1 MKIKVGDLV
10 SVISGK
16 DKNKTGKVLKAYTE
30 AKKVLVEGVNVITK
44 HIKKSQSGEQ
54 GRIIKIEKSIDVSN
68 VMLVCPF
75 TQKRTRVGYTGN
87 GKDKKRVSKKAS
99 KAIEDT
105 VQETKKKK

>member
-10 SVISGK
+10 SIISGK
-16 DKNKTGKVLKAYTE
+16 DKNKTGKVLKTYNETRQI
-30 AKKVLVEGVNVITK
+30 LVEGINIATK

-54 GRIIKIEKSIDVSN
+54 GRIVKIEKSIDVSN
-68 VMLVCPF
+68 VMLICPF
-75 TQKRTRVGYTGN
+75 TQQRTRIGYTGN

-105 VQETKKKK
+105 IKETKKKK